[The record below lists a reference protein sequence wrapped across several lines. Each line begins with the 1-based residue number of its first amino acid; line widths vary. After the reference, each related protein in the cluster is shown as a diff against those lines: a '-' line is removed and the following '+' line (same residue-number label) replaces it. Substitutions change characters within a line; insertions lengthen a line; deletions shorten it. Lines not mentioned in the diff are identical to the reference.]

1 MTSGFVWYNYEKEE
15 VPLSKHDFGTLFDL
29 EQNSLISIGNKV
41 TIIRPLSLRQ
51 KMINKYKAG
60 LNDYREERK

>member
-1 MTSGFVWYNYEKEE
+1 M
-15 VPLSKHDFGTLFDL
+15 SKHDFGTLFDL